1 LDALTA
7 RESFQ
12 AESDAAARQCMAN
25 LWMAV
30 DKSGDRRRT
39 DQRSARA
46 REKGR
51 HRDRA
56 ALSGLSFQAKQ
67 DAAGSGTV
75 MPQ

>member
-1 LDALTA
+1 MLRRGSAWRSCGWLWISPGIVAGLT
-7 RESFQ
+7 
-12 AESDAAARQCMAN
+12 
-25 LWMAV
+25 
-30 DKSGDRRRT
+30 SGPH
-39 DQRSARA
+39 RA